1 MIWKTALTTDFQ
13 VASCLAIVHCNCQC
27 QRRAQVRRTRKRPS
41 LVAGGPSEELVLAH
55 EGCKT
60 GDRGQIRHPEA
71 AAGIPSLG
79 RPDAAPTIVEK
90 AAAAVVFHIGVVI
103 LAVSARDIL
112 L

>member
-1 MIWKTALTTDFQ
+1 MSKPG
-13 VASCLAIVHCNCQC
+13 S
-27 QRRAQVRRTRKRPS
+27 
-41 LVAGGPSEELVLAH
+41 GGPSEELVLAH
-55 EGCKT
+55 KGCKT

-79 RPDAAPTIVEK
+79 RPDAAPKIVEK
-90 AAAAVVFHIGVVI
+90 AAPAVVFHIGVVI

>member
-1 MIWKTALTTDFQ
+1 M
-13 VASCLAIVHCNCQC
+13 
-27 QRRAQVRRTRKRPS
+27 RRTRKRPS